1 MFVYYSSVSRSHA
14 DTSNSIVPQVCLN
27 VTPVLAGLLF
37 TYTSYAVT
45 AAVIAAWNMVH
56 SRHVGRVGQCLESRA
71 KNSLSYILDIL

>member
-1 MFVYYSSVSRSHA
+1 M
-14 DTSNSIVPQVCLN
+14 PQVCLN

-56 SRHVGRVGQCLESRA
+56 SRHVGRVGQCLERRV
-71 KNSLSYILDIL
+71 KNSLSCILDIL